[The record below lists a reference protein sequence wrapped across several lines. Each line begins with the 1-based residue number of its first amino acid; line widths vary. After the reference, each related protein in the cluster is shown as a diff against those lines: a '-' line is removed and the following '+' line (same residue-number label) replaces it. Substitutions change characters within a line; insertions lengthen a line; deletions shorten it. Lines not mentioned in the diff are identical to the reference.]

1 MTVTK
6 VNGALTMTN
15 ANEAITITP
24 VAGTLTILPK
34 DVTVTAQD
42 KEFAYTGAAQT
53 WPQYDVDS
61 LIGSD
66 TITAVVEGIITF
78 PSDGIVTN
86 ELKNHEFTAGMSE
99 NYTVGYVNGALT
111 MTNNSSAIT
120 LTAASQSWTYDGET
134 HSDTGYT
141 ALFGEGLTGERQP
154 DGSYLLSTG
163 DILTAVVEGTITD
176 AGTSDNLVKSY
187 HVKRKAADVTDFYT
201 FKDSKK
207 GEQTVTP
214 VAAKIIPASAP
225 TPDPTPAPTPEP
237 TPAPTPEPTPVPT
250 TEPTPVP
257 TPEPTETVPEP

>member
-99 NYTVGYVNGALT
+99 NYTVGYVILLININT
-111 MTNNSSAIT
+111 SIRS
-120 LTAASQSWTYDGET
+120 
-134 HSDTGYT
+134 
-141 ALFGEGLTGERQP
+141 LF
-154 DGSYLLSTG
+154 
-163 DILTAVVEGTITD
+163 VV
-176 AGTSDNLVKSY
+176 
-187 HVKRKAADVTDFYT
+187 
-201 FKDSKK
+201 
-207 GEQTVTP
+207 
-214 VAAKIIPASAP
+214 
-225 TPDPTPAPTPEP
+225 
-237 TPAPTPEPTPVPT
+237 
-250 TEPTPVP
+250 
-257 TPEPTETVPEP
+257 